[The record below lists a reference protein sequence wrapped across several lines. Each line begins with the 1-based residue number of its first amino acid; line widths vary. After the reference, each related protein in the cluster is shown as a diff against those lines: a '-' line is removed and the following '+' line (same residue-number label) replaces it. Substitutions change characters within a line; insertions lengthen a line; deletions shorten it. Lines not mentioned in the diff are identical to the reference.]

1 MPRYAIMSQQYPH
14 EHSLGRGAQA
24 PSQIPLRGWWQV
36 LKRTWREATDDNLGL
51 IAAGVAFYGFLAMVP
66 LLASLVLTYGIV
78 VDPAEAAKHIREWTA
93 MVPRDAAS
101 LIAEQLDGVVKT
113 SSDKKGFGLVFA
125 LGLAI
130 YGAMKGAQALI
141 LALNIVYE
149 ESEKRGFV
157 RLLILQLVMVLAAV
171 AVAIALL
178 TAISL
183 SAALETFVAGVGAAA
198 ALLVKLCG
206 WLVAAAL
213 ASAAV
218 ATLYR
223 VAPSRA
229 NPCWRWVTPGSIFAT
244 IGVLATTAGFGWYA
258 ASLGDYNATYGSL
271 GGVVVLLLWLW
282 LSAYVLMLGA
292 ELNAELERQ
301 TEHDSTT
308 GPERPLGERGAKMAD
323 VVAPEG

>member
-1 MPRYAIMSQQYPH
+1 MSQPAPI
-14 EHSLGRGAQA
+14 GRNAET
-24 PSQIPLRGWWQV
+24 PTEIPLRGWWQV
-36 LKRTWREATDDNLGL
+36 LKRTYTEASDDNLGL

-78 VDPAEAAKHIREWTA
+78 VDPAEAARHIRDLTT
-93 MVPRDAAS
+93 MVPRDAAT
-101 LIAEQLDGVVKT
+101 LIGEQLDSIVKT
-113 SSDKKGFGLVFA
+113 SVDKKGFGLLMA
-125 LGLAI
+125 LGLAV

-141 LALNIVYE
+141 IALNIVYE
-149 ESEKRGFV
+149 EAETRGFV
-157 RLLILQLVMVLAAV
+157 RLLGLQALMVVAAV
-171 AVAIALL
+171 AVAGALL

-183 SAALETFVAGVGAAA
+183 SAALETFVAGIGPAA
-198 ALLVKLCG
+198 ALAVKLVG
-206 WLVAAAL
+206 WALAAAL

-218 ATLYR
+218 ASLYR

-229 NPCWRWVTPGSIFAT
+229 DPRWRWVTPGSILAT
-244 IGVLATTAGFGWYA
+244 IGILATSAGFGWYA

-282 LSAYVLMLGA
+282 LSAYVLLVGA

-301 TEHDSTT
+301 TERDSTT

-323 VVAPEG
+323 AVAPEA

>member
-1 MPRYAIMSQQYPH
+1 MSRSD
-14 EHSLGRGAQA
+14 HSGRNADA

-36 LKRTWREATDDNLGL
+36 LKRTYAEATDDNLGL

-78 VDPAEAAKHIREWTA
+78 VDPAEAARHIRDLTT
-93 MVPRDAAS
+93 MVPRDAAK
-101 LIAEQLDGVVKT
+101 LIAEQLDGILKT
-113 SSDKKGFGLVFA
+113 SVDKKGFGLLLA

-141 LALNIVYE
+141 IALNIVYE
-149 ESEKRGFV
+149 EREKRGFIKLT
-157 RLLILQLVMVLAAV
+157 LLQAAMVFAAIAV
-171 AVAIALL
+171 AAALL

-183 SAALETFVAGVGAAA
+183 SAALETFVANIGPLAAFI
-198 ALLVKLCG
+198 VKIIG
-206 WLVAAAL
+206 WIVAAGL

-218 ATLYR
+218 ASLYR

-229 NPCWRWVTPGSIFAT
+229 DPRWRWVTPGSTFAT
-244 IGVLATTAGFGWYA
+244 IGVLAATAGFGWYA

-271 GGVVVLLLWLW
+271 GGVVVLLLWIW
-282 LSAYVLMLGA
+282 LSAYVLLLGG

-301 TEHDSTT
+301 TERDSTT
-308 GPERPLGERGAKMAD
+308 GPEAPLGQRQATMAD
-323 VVAPEG
+323 AVAPEA

>member
-1 MPRYAIMSQQYPH
+1 MGTAKRYRIMPKSHPT
-14 EHSLGRGAQA
+14 GRDADA

-36 LKRTWREATDDNLGL
+36 LKRTYAEASDDNIGL

-78 VDPAEAAKHIREWTA
+78 VDPAEAAKHIRELTA
-93 MVPRDAAS
+93 MVPRDAAT
-101 LIAEQLDGVVKT
+101 LIGEQLDSIVRT
-113 SSDKKGFGLVFA
+113 SVDKKGFGLLLA

-141 LALNIVYE
+141 IALNIVYE
-149 ESEKRGFV
+149 EAEKRGFV
-157 RLLILQLVMVLAAV
+157 RLLMLQAVMVVAAV
-171 AVAIALL
+171 AVAGALL

-183 SAALETFVAGVGAAA
+183 SAALEAFVGRIGDLA
-198 ALLVKLCG
+198 ALAVKLLG
-206 WLVAAAL
+206 WLLAAML

-218 ATLYR
+218 AALYR

-229 NPCWRWVTPGSIFAT
+229 DPRWRWVTPGSVVAT
-244 IGVLATTAGFGWYA
+244 LGILATSAGFAWYA

-271 GGVVVLLLWLW
+271 AGVVVLLLWLW
-282 LSAYVLMLGA
+282 LSAYVLLLGA

-301 TEHDSTT
+301 TERDSTT
-308 GPERPLGERGAKMAD
+308 GPERPLGQRNATMAD
-323 VVAPEG
+323 TVAPSG